1 MGGRD
6 GDHKWVARAARRHG
20 GDEHH
25 RTRPRQRGGMWV
37 EDAEDC
43 RRENG
48 RSLAGGRAKSA
59 AAEVHAL
66 PRKNEE
72 GGQQGPRKS
81 NRREEAM
88 EESSAE
94 LLAATA
100 AAGAA
105 GAGRD
110 SPAREAVHDC
120 ARAHKRGGGCCVHVV
135 GLTDRLNRVGLV

>member
-1 MGGRD
+1 MVSN
-6 GDHKWVARAARRHG
+6 DHKVAAPPRGSRGDDQKAAEQAPRHG

-25 RTRPRQRGGMWV
+25 RTRPRQRGVVWV

-105 GAGRD
+105 GASRD
-110 SPAREAVHDC
+110 SPAREAVP
-120 ARAHKRGGGCCVHVV
+120 
-135 GLTDRLNRVGLV
+135 